1 MKRIILCLLLIFFYT
16 NISIAESEKWKESN
30 SYLCF
35 GKVDSSE
42 KKPQFFLFFP
52 PDKKILLFVPFRQ
65 DYQQRLLN
73 IIVNNETNLIAT
85 LGDTIGGEGMQM
97 HLNKETNKLSWTIKG
112 KNQQALRPIVLEC
125 VYKP

>member
-85 LGDTIGGEGMQM
+85 LGDPIGGEGMQM